1 MIIPHEKELSK
12 IQIDEISGILSEFK
26 CSLQTIAGATQ
37 TIYAIIGDESSQLLV
52 NRIEGLPY
60 VARVERVQAPYKLL
74 AKGNEHA
81 RTQFKLGNRIVG
93 QDFVVIAGPC
103 AVDHNNPNYLY
114 ETAHALKEAGI
125 DALRGGVWKPR
136 TSPYAFQGN
145 AKSIEVL
152 LEARSRYG
160 LEIVTE
166 VMELEEVKL
175 CVEAK
180 VDVLQ
185 VGARNA
191 LNYRLLSQIGK
202 LTTGTSTRVLL
213 KRSMHMGPI
222 DEFILAAEY
231 VAGNGNPQVMLCPR
245 GTLPAMQGYRNY
257 PDESITQLLKEKT
270 WAPVVVDPSHSVGR
284 AKYVPRAALA
294 AAAYGADGVVIESHC
309 APVKGLGDDPK
320 QAVSPEI
327 IAKLIPELRAIW
339 QSARKF
345 EF

>member
-166 VMELEEVKL
+166 VIELEEVK
-175 CVEAK
+175 
-180 VDVLQ
+180 
-185 VGARNA
+185 
-191 LNYRLLSQIGK
+191 
-202 LTTGTSTRVLL
+202 
-213 KRSMHMGPI
+213 
-222 DEFILAAEY
+222 
-231 VAGNGNPQVMLCPR
+231 
-245 GTLPAMQGYRNY
+245 
-257 PDESITQLLKEKT
+257 
-270 WAPVVVDPSHSVGR
+270 
-284 AKYVPRAALA
+284 
-294 AAAYGADGVVIESHC
+294 
-309 APVKGLGDDPK
+309 
-320 QAVSPEI
+320 
-327 IAKLIPELRAIW
+327 
-339 QSARKF
+339 
-345 EF
+345 